1 MDGIASSVPLIARP
15 SFDRACS
22 FVPSEY
28 VQAWE
33 WFLREEQR
41 GGLWDK
47 LPHRTSADSP
57 QYPFRL
63 TIGSE
68 LFPVSRDSG
77 IFWPGRGR
85 VKHPREKTFA
95 LSVHNSKRG
104 AYPDV
109 PPLYLEDG
117 TWVLK
122 YSSQST
128 SVENWR
134 DQDYNQ
140 KMINCMECGV
150 PVGVFF
156 ATGAGYKVLGL
167 AFVERYEPENSW
179 FVLHGPVHKGGPD
192 ARFSPDMSYMKD
204 APVAAEFSGTPASD
218 DEKVRYALRRE
229 RIGQQ
234 RFRTELFE
242 AYTGRCAVS
251 GCNVDEALEAAHI
264 ENYSGPKSQVVS
276 NGILLRRTFCSIRIM
291 RRLRVRCCA
300 SRTNTAC
307 VPTLDFSKPTVPSS
321 ISRNRGVM
329 RRPLLRI
336 SRLQPVATQS
346 CRLIG
351 SRRAASRAAR
361 SCHPFLNS

>member
-1 MDGIASSVPLIARP
+1 MDGIASGVPLIARP

-22 FVPSEY
+22 LVTSEY
-28 VQAWE
+28 VLAWE

-41 GGLWDK
+41 GEIWEK
-47 LPHRTSADSP
+47 LLHNIKADSP
-57 QYPFRL
+57 QYPYRM

-68 LFPVSRDSG
+68 TFCVSRHAG
-77 IFWPGRGR
+77 IYWPGRGR
-85 VKHPREKTFA
+85 IKHPVEKTFA
-95 LSVHNSKRG
+95 LSVHNSTSG
-104 AYPDV
+104 SYSDV

-117 TWVLK
+117 TWVFK
-122 YSSQST
+122 YSSQIA

-134 DQDYNQ
+134 DQRYNQ

-192 ARFSPDMSYMKD
+192 ARFFPDMSYMKD
-204 APVAAEFSGTPASD
+204 APVTAEFSGAPASD

-251 GCNVDEALEAAHI
+251 GCSVNEALEAAHI

-276 NGILLRRTFCSIRIM
+276 NGILLRRDLHSLFDAHLISFELVRGDYQLCGSYLLQHTDYAAFAGSVLREPDEH
-291 RRLRVRCCA
+291 RLRPNARFLEA
-300 SRTNTAC
+300 HRAEF
-307 VPTLDFSKPTVPSS
+307 DFSE
-321 ISRNRGVM
+321 
-329 RRPLLRI
+329 
-336 SRLQPVATQS
+336 
-346 CRLIG
+346 
-351 SRRAASRAAR
+351 SRRRAEAVA
-361 SCHPFLNS
+361 PY